1 MKLYPGVIRTFH
13 VQEGDTITLI
23 TGVLDSTYNSADPY
37 AMLHIMMDNGL
48 SKFIKSKDLVK
59 TTTPDLDEEAKFL
72 LGTLSAQVA
81 KKYDLMAKFN
91 KIHLQQIKNGKDVNE
106 STYLLREKAGIYIK
120 DDVKALAQAQHLE
133 WYDLTLDDT
142 IRIYHKSLPIAYNH
156 DEDPLPFVDF
166 ASVDGMIYNVL
177 AILPGADMDAYNQ
190 FIDTYAPTALICD
203 GIKVTHEADFED
215 NMILVST
222 IYHIPAIANREAVDA
237 IFAHI
242 EELNAAPVARKAV
255 NIAWDTD
262 DEDVDLPTEIDIPAE
277 VDDEDVAD
285 YLSDQTGFCHFGFQI
300 AHA

>member
-13 VQEGDTITLI
+13 IQEGNTVEMV
-23 TGVLDSTYNSADPY
+23 TGVLDSEYNSKEPH
-37 AMLHIMMDNGL
+37 AMLHIMMDNGM
-48 SKFIKSKDLVK
+48 SKFIKAKDLVK
-59 TTTPDLDEEAKFL
+59 TSTPDLDEETKFL
-72 LGTLSAQVA
+72 LSALSAQIT
-81 KKYDLMAKFN
+81 KKYDLVAKFN
-91 KIHLQQIKNGKDVNE
+91 KLNMQRIKNNKDVDE
-106 STYLLREKAGIYIK
+106 STYALREKAGIYIK
-120 DDVKALAQAQHLE
+120 DDVKALAQTKRLE
-133 WYDLTLDDT
+133 WYDLTLDNT

-156 DEDPLPFVDF
+156 EEEPLPFVDF
-166 ASVDGMIYNVL
+166 ASMDGMIYNVL
-177 AILPGADMDAYNQ
+177 AISPGADMDAYNQ

-222 IYHIPAIANREAVDA
+222 IYHIPAIANRETVDA

-262 DEDVDLPTEIDIPAE
+262 DEEVDLPTEIDIPAE